1 MRSHGPLRLSFE
13 GRTDLPCS
21 NAPAETPVWRLAQ
34 MQGQRYWIERQF
46 QDGKGQVGMD
56 HYQARGWKSWCHH
69 MAMVTLAM
77 LFMLEERIRQ
87 QTNYPLLSCAD
98 IARLLAEFLPRQ
110 DRTKEELIRQM
121 EIRHRKRQA
130 SIDSAYRKQALAD
143 ALAADG

>member
-1 MRSHGPLRLSFE
+1 
-13 GRTDLPCS
+13 
-21 NAPAETPVWRLAQ
+21 

-46 QDGKGQVGMD
+46 QDGKGRVGMD

-77 LFMLEERIRQ
+77 LFMLEERLRQ
-87 QTNYPLLSCAD
+87 QANYPLMSCAD
-98 IARLLAEFLPRQ
+98 IVRLLAEFLPRQ
-110 DRTKEELIRQM
+110 DRTQEDLIRQM

-143 ALAADG
+143 ALGADG